1 MPSIPMSASYN
12 RHRWLGERARA
23 EFQDWEKKEEQH
35 LDMTTHYN
43 LIKQVTKSVRNLKLR
58 VRIDRSWDHYLV
70 GNETLLSKDM
80 ILIDEKGDQINASI
94 PMEIYPQFKE
104 KVQDGSVVHLE
115 KFTVKNVRSYCP
127 VNNKN
132 KITFEKYTTM
142 RNISDE
148 TSIPRQ
154 LFSFVDFKKLAP
166 RDKQDEFLTDVIGF
180 YNNIGELQKN
190 VHTRM
195 GQADKKSI
203 YIDNERMEC
212 LEITFWGDR
221 IKQIPQV
228 LTKNGPRD
236 IITVTSTTVR
246 LFSGKYVLQATPAT
260 KVYINLETDD
270 AHTLKNSSN
279 NPRAELPISRK
290 RPSTYATEAIQVKN
304 LEEIDTLLLSTSSV
318 GKRYKFKAKI
328 SDIDNKYNWH
338 YNCCESD
345 QCKRKVELKYPEWWC
360 DYCSI
365 SMKEPTKRYK
375 VQFEIEDST
384 CKKLI
389 TTFDDE
395 AEYLLQRPLDE
406 LLKIEKQ
413 ENGFDL
419 VSKILEEPIGKEYE
433 FEVRITKYNCE
444 NRKDSSLT
452 VSKID
457 KIEKG
462 IKIIKQDDE
471 EPNAKKQCVEI
482 QFKGDSVLTVFSLSM
497 SRRRSR
503 DGCWNGSLGWW
514 PVKWMIW
521 VLKAVDKAGYKTPSP
536 IQMAAIPLGLPQR
549 DVIGIMETGS

>member
-1 MPSIPMSASYN
+1 
-12 RHRWLGERARA
+12 
-23 EFQDWEKKEEQH
+23 
-35 LDMTTHYN
+35 
-43 LIKQVTKSVRNLKLR
+43 
-58 VRIDRSWDHYLV
+58 
-70 GNETLLSKDM
+70 M

-154 LFSFVDFKKLAP
+154 LFSFVDFKKLAL

-195 GQADKKSI
+195 GQSDKKSI

-221 IKQIPQV
+221 VKQIPQV

-246 LFSGKYVLQATPAT
+246 LFSGKYVLQATPT
-260 KVYINLETDD
+260 Q
-270 AHTLKNSSN
+270 SSN

-304 LEEIDTLLLSTSSV
+304 LEEIDTLLMSTSSV

-345 QCKRKVELKYPEWWC
+345 QCRRKVKLKYPEWWC

-375 VQFEIEDST
+375 VQFEIEYST

-389 TTFDDE
+389 TAFDDD

-413 ENGFDL
+413 
-419 VSKILEEPIGKEYE
+419 
-433 FEVRITKYNCE
+433 
-444 NRKDSSLT
+444 
-452 VSKID
+452 
-457 KIEKG
+457 G
-462 IKIIKQDDE
+462 IKIIKQEDE

-482 QFKGDSVLTVFSLSM
+482 QLAKLEVKGWLLK
-497 SRRRSR
+497 
-503 DGCWNGSLGWW
+503 WLLGWW
-514 PVKWMIW
+514 AVKWMIW
-521 VLKAVDKAGYKTPSP
+521 VLKAADKAGYKTPSP
-536 IQMAAIPLGLPQR
+536 IQMAAIPLRLQQR
-549 DVIGIMETGS
+549 DVIGIAKTGSGKTTAFVLPMLTYISRLPPMSEENEAEGSLCCCYSSY

>member
-1 MPSIPMSASYN
+1 
-12 RHRWLGERARA
+12 
-23 EFQDWEKKEEQH
+23 
-35 LDMTTHYN
+35 MTTHYN
-43 LIKQVTKSVRNLKLR
+43 LIKQATKSVRNLKLR

-94 PMEIYPQFKE
+94 PMEIYSQFKE

-115 KFTVKNVRSYCP
+115 KFIVKNVRSYCP

-166 RDKQDEFLTDVIGF
+166 HVIGF

-195 GQADKKSI
+195 GQSDKKSI
-203 YIDNERMEC
+203 YIDNE
-212 LEITFWGDR
+212 
-221 IKQIPQV
+221 
-228 LTKNGPRD
+228 
-236 IITVTSTTVR
+236 
-246 LFSGKYVLQATPAT
+246 
-260 KVYINLETDD
+260 
-270 AHTLKNSSN
+270 SSN
-279 NPRAELPISRK
+279 NPRVELPISRK

-304 LEEIDTLLLSTSSV
+304 LEEIDTLLMSTSSV

-345 QCKRKVELKYPEWWC
+345 RL
-360 DYCSI
+360 
-365 SMKEPTKRYK
+365 YK

-395 AEYLLQRPLDE
+395 AEYLLQHPLDE

-419 VSKILEEPIGKEYE
+419 VSEILEEPIGKEYE

-444 NRKDSSLT
+444 NGKDSSLT

-462 IKIIKQDDE
+462 IKIIKQEDE

-482 QFKGDSVLTVFSLSM
+482 QLAELEVKGWLLK
-497 SRRRSR
+497 
-503 DGCWNGSLGWW
+503 WLLGWW
-514 PVKWMIW
+514 AMKWMIW
-521 VLKAVDKAGYKTPSP
+521 VLKAVDKAGHKTPSP
-536 IQMAAIPLGLPQR
+536 IQMAAIPLGLQQR
-549 DVIGIMETGS
+549 DVIGIAETGSGKTATFVLPMLTYISRLPPMSEENEAEGSLCCCYGSY

>member
-1 MPSIPMSASYN
+1 
-12 RHRWLGERARA
+12 
-23 EFQDWEKKEEQH
+23 
-35 LDMTTHYN
+35 MTSHYN

-94 PMEIYPQFKE
+94 TMEIYPQFKE
-104 KVQDGSVVHLE
+104 KVQDGS
-115 KFTVKNVRSYCP
+115 
-127 VNNKN
+127 
-132 KITFEKYTTM
+132 I
-142 RNISDE
+142 
-148 TSIPRQ
+148 
-154 LFSFVDFKKLAP
+154 
-166 RDKQDEFLTDVIGF
+166 DVIGF

-190 VHTRM
+190 IHTRM
-195 GQADKKSI
+195 GQSDKKSI
-203 YIDNERMEC
+203 YIDNE
-212 LEITFWGDR
+212 
-221 IKQIPQV
+221 
-228 LTKNGPRD
+228 
-236 IITVTSTTVR
+236 
-246 LFSGKYVLQATPAT
+246 
-260 KVYINLETDD
+260 
-270 AHTLKNSSN
+270 SSN

-345 QCKRKVELKYPEWWC
+345 QCRRKVELKYPEWWC

-395 AEYLLQRPLDE
+395 AEYLLQHPLDE

-419 VSKILEEPIGKEYE
+419 VSEILEEPIGKEYE

-444 NRKDSSLT
+444 NGKDSSLT

-482 QFKGDSVLTVFSLSM
+482 QD
-497 SRRRSR
+497 
-503 DGCWNGSLGWW
+503 
-514 PVKWMIW
+514 
-521 VLKAVDKAGYKTPSP
+521 
-536 IQMAAIPLGLPQR
+536 
-549 DVIGIMETGS
+549 